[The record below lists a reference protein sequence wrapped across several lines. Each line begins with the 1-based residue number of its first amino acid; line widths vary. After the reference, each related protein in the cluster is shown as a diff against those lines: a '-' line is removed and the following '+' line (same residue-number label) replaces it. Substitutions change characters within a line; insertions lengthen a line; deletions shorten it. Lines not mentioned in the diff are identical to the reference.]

1 MTTRLTHDHLAEIER
16 HADFAPV
23 QQLRLQVMQIRDEL
37 QHLVADEADYARAL
51 LMKLGRIVDEQ
62 LTPRAAASSAPI
74 WFGDWQPPEWLSKPA
89 QPIAAAVVTAPLPSP
104 SMRTRIGRRRLKTGP
119 TLPQRAA
126 GAGTA

>member
-1 MTTRLTHDHLAEIER
+1 MTRLTHDHLLAIER

-62 LTPRAAASSAPI
+62 LTPRVSTQPPPT
-74 WFGDWQPPEWLSKPA
+74 WFGDWQPPTWLT
-89 QPIAAAVVTAPLPSP
+89 QPIQATAAVLATPRSTPATRS
-104 SMRTRIGRRRLKTGP
+104 RIGRRRPKTGP

>member
-1 MTTRLTHDHLAEIER
+1 MTRLTHDHLEAMER

-37 QHLVADEADYARAL
+37 QYLAADEADYAHAL

-62 LTPRAAASSAPI
+62 LTPRASAQPAPV
-74 WFGDWQPPEWLSKPA
+74 WFGDWQAPAWLS
-89 QPIAAAVVTAPLPSP
+89 QPIQVAAAAVTAPLSTPVT
-104 SMRTRIGRRRLKTGP
+104 RARIGRRRPKTGP

>member
-1 MTTRLTHDHLAEIER
+1 MTRLTHEHLEAIER
-16 HADFAPV
+16 HAPVAPV

-62 LTPRAAASSAPI
+62 LTPRATAQSAPA
-74 WFGDWQPPEWLSKPA
+74 WFGDWQPPAWLA
-89 QPIAAAVVTAPLPSP
+89 QPIQIAAAAVRAPLSTPV
-104 SMRTRIGRRRLKTGP
+104 MRTRVGRRRPKTGP

>member
-1 MTTRLTHDHLAEIER
+1 MTRLTHEHLEAIER
-16 HADFAPV
+16 HAPVAPV

-62 LTPRAAASSAPI
+62 LTPRATAQPAPV
-74 WFGDWQPPEWLSKPA
+74 WFGDWQAPAWLA
-89 QPIAAAVVTAPLPSP
+89 QPIQVAAAAVRAPLSTPV
-104 SMRTRIGRRRLKTGP
+104 MRARVGRRRPKTGP

>member
-1 MTTRLTHDHLAEIER
+1 MTRLTHDHLVAIER
-16 HADFAPV
+16 HADVAPV

-37 QHLVADEADYARAL
+37 QHLVADEADYAHAL

-62 LTPRAAASSAPI
+62 LAPRATTQPAPI
-74 WFGDWQPPEWLSKPA
+74 WFGDWQPPTWLT
-89 QPIAAAVVTAPLPSP
+89 QPVQATAAAITAPLSTPV
-104 SMRTRIGRRRLKTGP
+104 MRGRIGRRRPKTGP